1 MQKFILESATKLAG
15 DECYPEIIRNELNA
29 YAVGSLDHV
38 THVYK
43 IIENVVTEF
52 DGNAEKFFPRFYKC
66 ISGENIFLNLSK
78 HSGTLLG
85 FELANHVL
93 AHISGTRFKDDIFD
107 CNPAP
112 MEFTPKEEDIIVY
125 LAGYVLGT
133 LY

>member
-1 MQKFILESATKLAG
+1 LQKFILESATKLAG

-52 DGNAEKFFPRFYKC
+52 DGNAEKFFPMFYKC

-93 AHISGTRFKDDIFD
+93 AHISGT
-107 CNPAP
+107 
-112 MEFTPKEEDIIVY
+112 
-125 LAGYVLGT
+125 
-133 LY
+133 